1 MILEKNVFK
10 EEIKV
15 KYSEMDY
22 KLGLK
27 PSALL
32 NFLQDLAS
40 ENAEQLGFGY
50 SYISKN
56 NLAWFLLKY
65 RMEFNDYPSSVYNL
79 TVKTEPRRLQ

>member
-1 MILEKNVFK
+1 
-10 EEIKV
+10 
-15 KYSEMDY
+15 MDY
-22 KLGLK
+22 KTGLK
-27 PSALL
+27 PSAFVEL
-32 NFLQDLAS
+32 FAGFGS

-79 TVKTEPRRLQ
+79 TVKNRAKRLQ

>member
-1 MILEKNVFK
+1 MFE

-15 KYSEMDY
+15 KYSEMDF

-40 ENAEQLGFGY
+40 ENAENLGFGY
-50 SYISKN
+50 SYITPK

-65 RMEFNDYPSSVYNL
+65 RMEFDKYP
-79 TVKTEPRRLQ
+79 EGEH